1 MSGLLAIV
9 RRELRSQLASPV
21 VWIVLTL
28 YLLVAG
34 WFFFNLVS
42 QFSVL
47 VANST
52 VYAQMTSNP
61 ALLDALNLNEI
72 VVGGLFSNLLVLFLF
87 FVPALTMRSFAEERR
102 QGTDEL
108 LLTAPVSPGVIVA
121 AKFLGVLAVTGTMVA
136 TTGIFVAILL
146 RHGNPEPGPIA
157 TGLLGLFLAVA
168 ALTALGIAV
177 STLTESQVM
186 AAVGSFVLFLALYVV
201 AWPAEAAE
209 GRVRAMLEGLSFP
222 AHFGSFARGLV
233 ASPDAFYFLSLAAL
247 GLFVARVAIASQ
259 RWR

>member
-9 RRELRSQLASPV
+9 RREVRSQVASPV

-28 YLLVAG
+28 YLFAGG

-47 VANST
+47 VANYEM
-52 VYAQMTSNP
+52 YAQVTSNP
-61 ALLDALNLNEI
+61 SLTDRINLNEI

-87 FVPALTMRSFAEERR
+87 FVPAITMRSFAEERR

-108 LLTAPVSPGVIVA
+108 LLTAPVGPATIVA
-121 AKFLGVLAVTGTMVA
+121 AKFLGLLAVTGTMVA
-136 TTGIFVAILL
+136 STGIFLGILL
-146 RHGNPEPGPIA
+146 RHGDPETGPIL
-157 TGLLGLFLAVA
+157 TGLAGLFLAVT
-168 ALTALGIAV
+168 ALTALGLAI
-177 STLTESQVM
+177 STLTRSQVM

-201 AWPAEAAE
+201 AWPSETAE
-209 GRVRAMLEGLSFP
+209 GWVRALVKGLSFP
-222 AHFGSFARGLV
+222 ERFDTFARGLV
-233 ASPDAFYFLSLAAL
+233 ASPDALYFVSLAAL
-247 GLFVARVAIASQ
+247 GLFVARAAIASQ